1 MSASAQDLRKIKT
14 FEQLLPYL
22 EAELDWPLAD
32 YEFDDPTFYELL
44 RAIARGRLHLSTSSD
59 RWLQKAT
66 DGVTPRRSRGSER

>member
-32 YEFDDPTFYELL
+32 YEFDDPTF
-44 RAIARGRLHLSTSSD
+44 
-59 RWLQKAT
+59 
-66 DGVTPRRSRGSER
+66 